1 VNLTTEHIQ
10 SILDSLPVSVA
21 LIGPDLKLCYANT
34 RLLAALGGD
43 RESILGRTCSE
54 LGMSISVWGD
64 WQSHIRK
71 VFSTGE
77 NSRIDYITQF
87 SGADQLLRVKF
98 TPLRDAS
105 QAVTHVIAMA
115 LVDHELEDLRQTLAN
130 SEQRFH
136 AFMDALPLVAWLR
149 DEEER
154 YVYLNPAYQRVMN
167 ADPKEWY
174 GKHLR
179 DKWPTETA
187 ERFLENDQ
195 KLLQDGRPVQIEEE
209 GQLPSGENRVWY
221 NTKFAYRDALNRLF
235 FGGVAIDVTPMKEAE
250 KSRIRFEK
258 QMLQAQKYESL
269 GVLAGGVAHDF
280 NNILTS
286 ILGTVTL
293 CKMQSSQLLDQTLL
307 QQLTQIESS
316 ALRAADLCQQM
327 LAYSGRGQMIVKT
340 ANVNAIIEQM
350 QPLLIAAIRKQS
362 LLKLHLSEQV
372 MLVDCDPSQVR
383 QVVMNLVTNASDAI
397 GEQSGVISVT
407 TGLINA
413 DAKYLEDLHI
423 QEPLLPGQYVYIEVA
438 DTGTGISEEVRS
450 RIFEPFYSTKFV
462 GRGLGLSAVQGI
474 MRGHNGCVKV
484 YTHLGKGSTFKVLFP
499 IVEPSASATPDSNP
513 ELELPPMFGN
523 QRLVLVVD
531 DEEDIRVL
539 TRKILESVGFQTIL
553 AANGRE
559 AVELFRERSQ
569 DIELVIMDLTMP
581 KLSGSEAFQAMRGVR
596 SDVKVILTSGYN
608 ESDATSSFSGL
619 GGFLRK
625 PFRMHELLKMVQKQ
639 FSY

>member
-1 VNLTTEHIQ
+1 
-10 SILDSLPVSVA
+10 
-21 LIGPDLKLCYANT
+21 
-34 RLLAALGGD
+34 
-43 RESILGRTCSE
+43 
-54 LGMSISVWGD
+54 
-64 WQSHIRK
+64 
-71 VFSTGE
+71 
-77 NSRIDYITQF
+77 
-87 SGADQLLRVKF
+87 
-98 TPLRDAS
+98 
-105 QAVTHVIAMA
+105 VTA
-115 LVDHELEDLRQTLAN
+115 
-130 SEQRFH
+130 
-136 AFMDALPLVAWLR
+136 
-149 DEEER
+149 
-154 YVYLNPAYQRVMN
+154 
-167 ADPKEWY
+167 
-174 GKHLR
+174 
-179 DKWPTETA
+179 
-187 ERFLENDQ
+187 
-195 KLLQDGRPVQIEEE
+195 
-209 GQLPSGENRVWY
+209 
-221 NTKFAYRDALNRLF
+221 
-235 FGGVAIDVTPMKEAE
+235 MKEAE

-362 LLKLHLSEQV
+362 LLKLHLSDQV
-372 MLVDCDPSQVR
+372 LPVNCDPSQVR

-407 TGLINA
+407 TGLIDA

-499 IVEPSASATPDSNP
+499 IVDSSAASTPESNTD
-513 ELELPPMFGN
+513 LELPPLFGN
-523 QRLVLVVD
+523 KRLVMVVD

-539 TRKILESVGFQTIL
+539 TRKILESVGIQTVL

-559 AVELFRERSQ
+559 AVELFRERSK
-569 DIELVIMDLTMP
+569 DVELVIMDLTMP
-581 KLSGSEAFQAMRGVR
+581 KLNGFEAFEAMRSIR

-625 PFRMHELLKMVQKQ
+625 PFRMHELLMMVKKQ
-639 FSY
+639 FPA